1 MTTSI
6 SANDSL
12 ILEMLVQSVACGD
25 DGLREEL
32 EAQAPIIWCMTK
44 DCREDQHY
52 LQAQLGIVDFA
63 MLYARNQ
70 IDLANS
76 RENSIG
82 ESVSTASGER
92 DTEGTRN
99 SAYNKCGWSE
109 VTSWQ
114 QFERNS
120 AQHDRARS
128 DSTSTSD
135 AASHATSWDRGTQA
149 SQGWSTSFD
158 DALSTSDA
166 EATTTARSS
175 DVRNSQSSSGTPAW
189 KGDGNVDPGSDV
201 NINFEKPAFHIELIP
216 FSFDV
221 EPGSLTLDDPVD
233 DDYVNP
239 GPHLPFCGDENDP
252 CEPLASYGRGW
263 SANYSLTFAI
273 PSISVTVNWGSGG
286 SFRQSFI
293 CSSGQTSGTGISWSE
308 ANATATDESQS
319 DGAATGHDEN
329 STRHDAHRRADSYSD
344 SDSEGSA
351 SARGIMRSLGETDSG
366 ADSASHSE
374 QYSTGTSAQSGTS
387 WSESNAS
394 SYDDTTGTS
403 DAHYWSQ
410 IFTSL
415 NDMWQRI
422 FYEAKLNDDIYHAS
436 APALSGLL
444 GAMITAPCCDGK
456 IPSYMTTRP
465 RPVRPSMPMRRSGCS
480 TAACATG
487 VLR

>member
-1 MTTSI
+1 MPPTADELVLS
-6 SANDSL
+6 
-12 ILEMLVQSVACGD
+12 MLVQSVACGD
-25 DGLREEL
+25 DGLHEQL
-32 EAQAPIIWCMTK
+32 EAQAPTIWCMTR
-44 DCREDQHY
+44 DCRADMHY
-52 LQAQLGIVDFA
+52 LQAQLGVIDFA

-70 IDLANS
+70 IDIANS
-76 RENSIG
+76 RESSYG
-82 ESVSTASGER
+82 ESTSTAASER
-92 DTEGTRN
+92 DDEGTRN
-99 SAYNKCGWSE
+99 STYRKCGWSQA
-109 VTSWQ
+109 TSWQ
-114 QFERNS
+114 QFQRNS
-120 AQHDRARS
+120 TQHDRARS

-273 PSISVTVNWGSGG
+273 PSISVTVNWGNAG

-351 SARGIMRSLGETDSG
+351 SSRGIMRSLGETDSG
-366 ADSASHSE
+366 ADSAAHSE
-374 QYSTGTSAQSGTS
+374 QSSAGTSAQTGRS
-387 WSESNAS
+387 WSESNAK
-394 SYDDTTGTS
+394 SYDDTTNTS
-403 DAHYWSQ
+403 EARYWSQ
-410 IFTSL
+410 IFASL
-415 NDMWQRI
+415 NDMWQRVLSEI
-422 FYEAKLNDDIYHAS
+422 EQAEHIYKAS
-436 APALSGLL
+436 APAVSGLL
-444 GAMITAPCCDGK
+444 GVTIAQPCCDSRV
-456 IPSYMTTRP
+456 PHHMTVRP
-465 RPVRPSMPMRRSGCS
+465 RHVRPHMPTRR
-480 TAACATG
+480 AACSSSVCSTG